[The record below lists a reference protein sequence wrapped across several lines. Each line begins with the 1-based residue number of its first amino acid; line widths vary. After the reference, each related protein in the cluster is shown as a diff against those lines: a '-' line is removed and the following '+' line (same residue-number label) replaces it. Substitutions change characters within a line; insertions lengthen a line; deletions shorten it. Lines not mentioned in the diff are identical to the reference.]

1 MSLGFMTS
9 ARGHILRFL
18 GKKRDGMFDA
28 LDIKKPGD
36 RQTAD
41 RYFDGSG
48 TARLE
53 KLRAILVERGMSGD
67 EFDHALVQLQ
77 SEGCI
82 AGDALTDIG
91 VDTHAA
97 EYKAYLLDA
106 KAKAPKA
113 DLKNDI
119 DKVVSDVDVKHNAE
133 LAKRVK

>member
-1 MSLGFMTS
+1 MTS
-9 ARGHILRFL
+9 PRGHILRFL

-41 RYFDGSG
+41 RYFDEQG
-48 TARLE
+48 TARLS

-67 EFDHALVQLQ
+67 DFDHALMQLQ

-82 AGDALTDIG
+82 AGDALTDAG
-91 VDTHAA
+91 VDAHAV

-106 KAKAPKA
+106 KAKAPKVDKKHDFDKIIA
-113 DLKNDI
+113 DVDLKHQI
-119 DKVVSDVDVKHNAE
+119 E
-133 LAKRVK
+133 LTKRNF